1 MSGCRKVV
9 TLLDAYADGEL
20 EPEHVL
26 EMEAH
31 LADCEGCS
39 SRLQL
44 EHAMKKS
51 LRREVYAEA
60 QPSAAFQS
68 RILASFQAE
77 AEREAV
83 AELDDGPRRGGML
96 SWGAIM
102 PLAAAAAIALVWS
115 RIENPIPAQANKS
128 HPSHSEASTSPVN
141 FEQVLDELIDRHIDR
156 SSPEVT
162 EPSLLDGMEPQVGV
176 PVHFPSLAQ
185 YGARWQGGKVVP
197 IRNQRAASLRFLVD
211 GHRMTVYVYNSERF
225 PVASSPA
232 ASTQVASAATAL
244 KRRVVRNEQVFT
256 GWKRGY
262 SIATTNRHGVG
273 YAVATDL
280 GEDEGAEIV
289 ASLH

>member
-1 MSGCRKVV
+1 VTASGCRKAV

-20 EPEHVL
+20 EPDDVL
-26 EMEAH
+26 EIEAH
-31 LADCEGCS
+31 LGDCQGCS

-51 LRREVYAEA
+51 LRRQVYADA
-60 QPSAAFQS
+60 QPSEAFRQ

-77 AEREAV
+77 AERQAV
-83 AELDDGPRRGGML
+83 GELESSPRRGGML
-96 SWGAIM
+96 SWGSIV
-102 PLAAAAAIALVWS
+102 PLAAAAAIALLWS
-115 RIENPIPAQANKS
+115 ANAEKPQAVQ
-128 HPSHSEASTSPVN
+128 PTSGKVATAGAEPFSV
-141 FEQVLDELIDRHIDR
+141 EKVLDELIDRHIDR

-162 EPSLLDGMEPQVGV
+162 EPALLDGMEPEVGV

-185 YGARWQGGKVVP
+185 YGARWQGGRIVP
-197 IRNQRAASLRFLVD
+197 LRNQHAASLRFLVD
-211 GHRMTVYVYNSERF
+211 GHRVTLYVYNSERF
-225 PVASSPA
+225 PLGSP
-232 ASTQVASAATAL
+232 L
-244 KRRVVRNEQVFT
+244 KRRVLRNEDVYT

-262 SIATTNRHGVG
+262 SIATTDRHGVG

>member
-26 EMEAH
+26 EIEGH

-39 SRLQL
+39 ARLQL
-44 EHAMKKS
+44 EHATRKS
-51 LRREVYAEA
+51 LRRQVYAEA
-60 QPSAAFQS
+60 QPSVAFQD
-68 RILASFQAE
+68 RILASMQAE

-83 AELDDGPRRGGML
+83 AELDSGRRGGPL
-96 SWGAIM
+96 SWASIV
-102 PLAAAAAIALVWS
+102 PLAAAAAFALLWS
-115 RIENPIPAQANKS
+115 AKVD
-128 HPSHSEASTSPVN
+128 HPQTKTRTTDKVTASAGPVS

-162 EPSLLDGMEPQVGV
+162 EPALLDGMEPQVGV

-211 GHRMTVYVYNSERF
+211 GHRMTVYVYNSEHF
-225 PVASSPA
+225 PVATSF
-232 ASTQVASAATAL
+232 
-244 KRRVVRNEQVFT
+244 KRRVVRNEPVYT

-262 SIATTNRHGVG
+262 SIATTDRHGVG

>member
-26 EMEAH
+26 DIEGH
-31 LADCEGCS
+31 LADCGGCS
-39 SRLQL
+39 ARLQL
-44 EHAMKKS
+44 EHATRKS
-51 LRREVYAEA
+51 LRREVYAQA
-60 QPSAAFQS
+60 QPSAAFS
-68 RILASFQAE
+68 ERILASIQAE

-83 AELDDGPRRGGML
+83 SELDGARRGGML
-96 SWGAIM
+96 SWGSIV
-102 PLAAAAAIALVWS
+102 PLAAAAAIALVWAGGRS
-115 RIENPIPAQANKS
+115 NKPTATNPSAPE
-128 HPSHSEASTSPVN
+128 HVVASTMN
-141 FEQVLDELIDRHIDR
+141 FDQVLDELIDRHIDR
-156 SSPEVT
+156 STPEVT

-197 IRNQRAASLRFLVD
+197 IHNQRAASLRFLVD

-225 PVASSPA
+225 PVATSF
-232 ASTQVASAATAL
+232 
-244 KRRVVRNEQVFT
+244 KRRVVRNEAVFT

-262 SIATTNRHGVG
+262 SIATTDRHGVG

-280 GEDEGAEIV
+280 GEEEGAEIV

>member
-26 EMEAH
+26 EIEGH
-31 LADCEGCS
+31 LADCHGCS
-39 SRLQL
+39 ARLQL
-44 EHAMKKS
+44 EHATRKS
-51 LRREVYAEA
+51 LRRQVYAQA
-60 QPSAAFQS
+60 QPSAAFS
-68 RILASFQAE
+68 ERILASLQAE

-83 AELDDGPRRGGML
+83 AELDGARRGGML
-96 SWGAIM
+96 TWGSIV
-102 PLAAAAAIALVWS
+102 PLAAAAAIALLWS
-115 RIENPIPAQANKS
+115 AKTGK
-128 HPSHSEASTSPVN
+128 SEASVHRAPTQVAASTGAVN
-141 FEQVLDELIDRHIDR
+141 FDQVLDELIDRHIDR

-197 IRNQRAASLRFLVD
+197 IHNQRAASLRFLVD

-225 PVASSPA
+225 PVATS
-232 ASTQVASAATAL
+232 L
-244 KRRVVRNEQVFT
+244 KRRVVRNEQSVYT

-262 SIATTNRHGVG
+262 SIATTDRHGVG

-280 GEDEGAEIV
+280 GEEEGAEIV

>member
-1 MSGCRKVV
+1 MSAGCRQVV
-9 TLLDAYADGEL
+9 TLLDAYADGEV

-26 EMEAH
+26 EIEAH
-31 LADCEGCS
+31 LADCNDCS

-51 LRREVYAEA
+51 LRRQVYAES
-60 QPSAAFQS
+60 QPSAAFS
-68 RILASFQAE
+68 ERILASFQAE
-77 AEREAV
+77 AERQAV
-83 AELDDGPRRGGML
+83 GQLESSARRGGML
-96 SWGAIM
+96 SWSSIV
-102 PLAAAAAIALVWS
+102 PLAAAAAMALLWS
-115 RIENPIPAQANKS
+115 
-128 HPSHSEASTSPVN
+128 ASTEKTPAIHTASGKITTAGAEPFNV
-141 FEQVLDELIDRHIDR
+141 EQVLDELIDRHIDR

-162 EPSLLDGMEPQVGV
+162 EPALLDGMEPEVGV

-185 YGARWQGGKVVP
+185 YGARWQGGRVVP
-197 IRNQRAASLRFLVD
+197 LRNQHAASLRFLVD
-211 GHRMTVYVYNSERF
+211 GHRVSLYVYNSERL
-225 PVASSPA
+225 PLGSP
-232 ASTQVASAATAL
+232 L
-244 KRRVVRNEQVFT
+244 KRRVLRNEDIYT

>member
-1 MSGCRKVV
+1 MNECRRFV

-31 LADCEGCS
+31 LADCGGCS

-44 EHAMKKS
+44 EHATKKS
-51 LRREVYAEA
+51 LRRQVYAQTE
-60 QPSAAFQS
+60 PSAAFRD

-77 AEREAV
+77 AERDAV
-83 AELDDGPRRGGML
+83 SNLDASKRGGML
-96 SWGAIM
+96 SWSSII

-115 RIENPIPAQANKS
+115 AKHNNPAASASASNHANI
-128 HPSHSEASTSPVN
+128 ASTTPAS
-141 FEQVLDELIDRHIDR
+141 FEQVLDELVDRHIDR
-156 SSPEVT
+156 STPEVT
-162 EPSLLDGMEPQVGV
+162 EPSLLDNMEPEVGV

-185 YGARWQGGKVVP
+185 YGARWQGGKIVP
-197 IRNQRAASLRFLVD
+197 IRDQRAASLRFMVD

-225 PVASSPA
+225 PVGHS
-232 ASTQVASAATAL
+232 L
-244 KRRVVRNEQVFT
+244 KRRVVRNEPVYT

-262 SIATTNRHGVG
+262 SIATTDRHGVG

>member
-1 MSGCRKVV
+1 MSGCRQFV

-26 EMEAH
+26 EIEAH
-31 LADCEGCS
+31 LADCGGCS

-44 EHAMKKS
+44 EHATRKS
-51 LRREVYAEA
+51 LRRQVYAEGE
-60 QPSAAFQS
+60 PSAAFRE

-77 AEREAV
+77 AERQAV
-83 AELDDGPRRGGML
+83 SQLDPSRRGGML
-96 SWGAIM
+96 SWSSIV
-102 PLAAAAAIALVWS
+102 PLASAAAIALLWS
-115 RIENPIPAQANKS
+115 AHVDGGRHPNGPAS
-128 HPSHSEASTSPVN
+128 PEIHTASAALN
-141 FEQVLDELIDRHIDR
+141 FDQVLDELVDRHIDR

-162 EPSLLDGMEPQVGV
+162 EPSLLDGMEPEVGV

-185 YGARWQGGKVVP
+185 YGARWQGGKIVP

-225 PVASSPA
+225 PVGTS
-232 ASTQVASAATAL
+232 L
-244 KRRVVRNEQVFT
+244 KRRVVRNEPVYT
-256 GWKRGY
+256 GWKRGF
-262 SIATTNRHGVG
+262 SIATTDRHGVG

-280 GEDEGAEIV
+280 GEEEGAEIV

>member
-26 EMEAH
+26 DIEGH
-31 LADCEGCS
+31 LADCGSCS
-39 SRLQL
+39 ARLQL
-44 EHAMKKS
+44 EHATRKS
-51 LRREVYAEA
+51 LRRQVYAEA
-60 QPSAAFQS
+60 QPSAAFS
-68 RILASFQAE
+68 ERILASLQAE

-83 AELDDGPRRGGML
+83 SELDGARRGGML
-96 SWGAIM
+96 SWGSIV
-102 PLAAAAAIALVWS
+102 PLAAAAAIALFWAGNS
-115 RIENPIPAQANKS
+115 SSNKAAVPKPGAPD
-128 HPSHSEASTSPVN
+128 HVVAAMN
-141 FEQVLDELIDRHIDR
+141 FDQVLDELIDRHIDR
-156 SSPEVT
+156 STPEVT

-197 IRNQRAASLRFLVD
+197 IHNQRAASLRFLVD

-225 PVASSPA
+225 PVATSF
-232 ASTQVASAATAL
+232 

-262 SIATTNRHGVG
+262 SIATTDRHGVG

-280 GEDEGAEIV
+280 GEEEGAEIV

>member
-26 EMEAH
+26 EIEGH
-31 LADCEGCS
+31 LADCQGCS
-39 SRLQL
+39 ARLQL
-44 EHAMKKS
+44 EHATRKS
-51 LRREVYAEA
+51 LRRQVYAEA
-60 QPSAAFQS
+60 QPSAAFQE
-68 RILASFQAE
+68 RILASLRAE

-83 AELDDGPRRGGML
+83 AELDGSSRGGPL
-96 SWGAIM
+96 SWASIV
-102 PLAAAAAIALVWS
+102 PLAAAAAIALFWS
-115 RIENPIPAQANKS
+115 AHIKPDASRQA
-128 HPSHSEASTSPVN
+128 PRQAEASTGAVN
-141 FEQVLDELIDRHIDR
+141 FDQVLDELIDRHIDR
-156 SSPEVT
+156 STPEVT

-197 IRNQRAASLRFLVD
+197 IHNTRAASLRFLVD

-225 PVASSPA
+225 
-232 ASTQVASAATAL
+232 QATTSL
-244 KRRVVRNEQVFT
+244 KRRVVRNEQPVYT

-280 GEDEGAEIV
+280 GEEEGAEIV

>member
-1 MSGCRKVV
+1 MSACRRVV

-31 LADCEGCS
+31 LADCHGCS

-51 LRREVYAEA
+51 LRQQVYAEA
-60 QPSAAFQS
+60 QPSEAFRD
-68 RILASFQAE
+68 RILGSFQAE

-83 AELDDGPRRGGML
+83 GKLESSQRGAML
-96 SWGAIM
+96 SWSSIV
-102 PLAAAAAIALVWS
+102 PLAAAAAIALFWS
-115 RIENPIPAQANKS
+115 SHTDNPVKPSSSVNSDGKQASILN
-128 HPSHSEASTSPVN
+128 V
-141 FEQVLDELIDRHIDR
+141 EQLLDQIVDRHIDR
-156 SSPEVT
+156 SKPEVT
-162 EPSLLDGMEPQVGV
+162 EPALLDGMEPEVGV

-185 YGARWQGGKVVP
+185 YGARWQGGRIVP
-197 IRNQRAASLRFLVD
+197 LRNQNATLNTASLKFLVD
-211 GHRMTVYVYNSERF
+211 GHRVTVYVYNSERL
-225 PVASSPA
+225 ALGSP
-232 ASTQVASAATAL
+232 L
-244 KRRVVRNEQVFT
+244 KRRVVGNEPVYT

-262 SIATTNRHGVG
+262 SIATADRHGVG

>member
-26 EMEAH
+26 DIEGH
-31 LADCEGCS
+31 LSDCGSCS
-39 SRLQL
+39 ARLQL
-44 EHAMKKS
+44 EHATRKS
-51 LRREVYAEA
+51 LRREVYAQA
-60 QPSAAFQS
+60 QPSAAFS
-68 RILASFQAE
+68 ERILASFQAE

-83 AELDDGPRRGGML
+83 SELDGARRGGML
-96 SWGAIM
+96 SWGSIV
-102 PLAAAAAIALVWS
+102 PLAAAAAIALFWAGS
-115 RIENPIPAQANKS
+115 GSNNKPTAAKPGAPE
-128 HPSHSEASTSPVN
+128 HVVASTMN
-141 FEQVLDELIDRHIDR
+141 FDQVLDELIDRHIDR
-156 SSPEVT
+156 STPEVT

-197 IRNQRAASLRFLVD
+197 IHNQRAASLRFLVD
-211 GHRMTVYVYNSERF
+211 GHRMTVYVYNSENF
-225 PVASSPA
+225 PVATSF
-232 ASTQVASAATAL
+232 

-262 SIATTNRHGVG
+262 SIATTDRHGVG

-280 GEDEGAEIV
+280 GEEEGAEIV

>member
-1 MSGCRKVV
+1 MSCRKVV

-26 EMEAH
+26 EIEGH

-39 SRLQL
+39 ARLQL
-44 EHAMKKS
+44 EHATRKS
-51 LRREVYAEA
+51 LRRQVYAEA
-60 QPSAAFQS
+60 QPSAAFRD
-68 RILASFQAE
+68 RILASMQAE

-83 AELDDGPRRGGML
+83 VELDGGRRGGML
-96 SWGAIM
+96 SWASIV
-102 PLAAAAAIALVWS
+102 PLAAAAAIALLWS
-115 RIENPIPAQANKS
+115 AKADHTQARITPPVINA
-128 HPSHSEASTSPVN
+128 ASTPVN

-185 YGARWQGGKVVP
+185 YGARWEGGKVVP
-197 IRNQRAASLRFLVD
+197 IHNHRAASLKFLVD
-211 GHRMTVYVYNSERF
+211 GHRMTVYVYNSDSFR
-225 PVASSPA
+225 VATSF
-232 ASTQVASAATAL
+232 
-244 KRRVVRNEQVFT
+244 KRRVVRNEPVYT

-262 SIATTNRHGVG
+262 SIATTDRHGVG